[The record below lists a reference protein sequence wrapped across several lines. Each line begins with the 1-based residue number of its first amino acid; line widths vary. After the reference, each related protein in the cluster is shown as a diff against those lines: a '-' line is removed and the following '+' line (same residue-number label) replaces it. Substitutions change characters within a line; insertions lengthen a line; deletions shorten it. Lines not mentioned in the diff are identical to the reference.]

1 MIQKTWRIHTGRKSI
16 EVERAG
22 EVSTF
27 SYDVVE
33 MKLLAEE
40 LEIKH
45 GMRKP
50 DTNKVLGPTIDFLKD
65 YAAALD
71 HLGISGCTS
80 DTAFRF
86 YNLIGTQFVLMT
98 NELQSQC
105 ESIAKG

>member
-1 MIQKTWRIHTGRKSI
+1 MMQKTWRIHTGQKSI
-16 EVERAG
+16 EVKQGE

-50 DTNKVLGPTIDFLKD
+50 DSNKVSGPSIAFLQE
-65 YAAALD
+65 YASALD
-71 HLGISGCTS
+71 HLGIPGCTS
-80 DTAFRF
+80 DAAFRF